1 MAQILRIYIQELEK
15 ARKELNKVKGQQLQ
29 SQTQRDDLRL
39 LVEKYFGAVRPSIV
53 SDKEQNEAIKQVDD
67 DMQELLL
74 LCHKRGSAKTY
85 RQLLSNA
92 KTGLVAADARVVS
105 STILSTNKLSLDA
118 VDQQIVS
125 TLQSIVPAA
134 ALSYQQAT
142 VDLQGDIRLSW
153 RGPATDL
160 REALRETLDYL
171 APDDDVKAMP
181 GYKQELNT
189 NGPTMKQKVRFLLK
203 NRGASK
209 AVSGPAESAIESV
222 EESLGTFIRSVYT
235 RSNVST
241 HTPTDK
247 AEVLRVRDFVRV
259 VLCELL
265 EIHVQR

>member
-1 MAQILRIYIQELEK
+1 MAQVLRIYIQELEK

-53 SDKEQNEAIKQVDD
+53 SDEEQDEAIKQVDD

-74 LCHKRGSAKTY
+74 LCHKRGSVKIY
-85 RQLLSNA
+85 RQLLINA
-92 KTGLVAADARVVS
+92 KAGLIAADARVVS
-105 STILSTNKLSLDA
+105 STILATNKQSLDA
-118 VDQQIVS
+118 VDKQIVD

-134 ALSYQQAT
+134 ALSYQQAMS
-142 VDLQGDIRLSW
+142 DLQGDSRLSW

-171 APDDDVKAMP
+171 APDEDAKAMP
-181 GYKQELNT
+181 GYKQEPST
-189 NGPTMKQKVRFLLK
+189 NGPTMKQKVRFVLK

-209 AVSGPAESAIESV
+209 AVSGPAESAIDGV
-222 EESLGTFIRSVYT
+222 EESLGTFVRSVYT
-235 RSNVST
+235 RTSVST

-247 AEVLRVRDFVRV
+247 SEVLRVRDFVRI
-259 VLCELL
+259 VLVELL
-265 EIHVQR
+265 EIHSA